1 VQQPGLLLIPPVNSR
16 CPLLGRGPLS
26 EQAPRH
32 LAGGAAPP
40 EIVEGD
46 VIAAAGQDVDRIG
59 QAFDDQVWQRDHF
72 ASWVTWNFL
81 RGTVEVRRQVKLLAN
96 NKQILGRPKGSKT
109 RTIPLAASVRYLL
122 AAYLAAGPA
131 RNVTLPWGDLDGKPT
146 TVALILTTRERTALN
161 RNYFNTYV
169 WKPALRKASVEDS
182 RENGTHAL
190 RHHYACASRRGR
202 EHQGS
207 ERVPGSRR
215 CRIHAPDIHPPH
227 AVERRADHARG
238 RRRIRLLHGGY
249 IDPRN

>member
-81 RGTVEVRRQVKLLAN
+81 RDTVEVRRQVKLLAN

-109 RTIPLAASVRYLL
+109 RTIPLAASVRDLL
-122 AAYLAAGPA
+122 AAYLAARPA

-146 TVALILTTRERTALN
+146 TVALILNDTGAHGAESKLLQHLRLEAGAPEGERRGLPRERDA
-161 RNYFNTYV
+161 RS
-169 WKPALRKASVEDS
+169 PAPLRVCFSTRA
-182 RENGTHAL
+182 R
-190 RHHYACASRRGR
+190 ASR
-202 EHQGS
+202 Q
-207 ERVPGSRR
+207 
-215 CRIHAPDIHPPH
+215 
-227 AVERRADHARG
+227 
-238 RRRIRLLHGGY
+238 
-249 IDPRN
+249 